1 MKDAGRDGCPLVERE
16 GAPVAVEETRE
27 VPLMGADGESER
39 AGEMEGT
46 SMSLGEEDPD
56 TEDEG
61 RTLLVVMEND
71 GRAVAG
77 VVRVRHVVVVA
88 STVRKDVTDG
98 DTEAV
103 LKGEA
108 LTDASVVATALAL
121 VVPHGER
128 DALGNADGSPVVL
141 VLVVADTLKGRGGTH
156 ARSVALPEAPAPPVD
171 EPLPTNVVTPATTG

>member
-1 MKDAGRDGCPLVERE
+1 MARIHVAITAFLFSLLLFGC
-16 GAPVAVEETRE
+16 AQKPVTV
-27 VPLMGADGESER
+27 
-39 AGEMEGT
+39 T
-46 SMSLGEEDPD
+46 S
-56 TEDEG
+56 
-61 RTLLVVMEND
+61 D
-71 GRAVAG
+71 GRVHG
-77 VVRVRHVVVVA
+77 IITH
-88 STVRKDVTDG
+88 VTDG